1 MMLAAP
7 VTAGMALRRQWPAA
21 AARWHTP
28 LRRGVFGA
36 LAMLLVLVIGAD
48 VSTFVSSLPA
58 AVPLAASFVVVSFA
72 IGWVTGLALRVAPA
86 DCFTLATEFATRNVA
101 VATAIAVTLSGR
113 VEFAIF
119 GTAYFVTELPMMLG
133 AIAIYRRMQAR
144 ASH

>member
-1 MMLAAP
+1 MRA
-7 VTAGMALRRQWPAA
+7 
-21 AARWHTP
+21 
-28 LRRGVFGA
+28 
-36 LAMLLVLVIGAD
+36 
-48 VSTFVSSLPA
+48 
-58 AVPLAASFVVVSFA
+58 
-72 IGWVTGLALRVAPA
+72 APA

-133 AIAIYRRMQAR
+133 AIAIYRRMQTR